1 MKNKYR
7 KRINLERGI
16 NVVLYRKTKKDTCK
30 FEVYKKRT
38 FKDFNHAQR
47 FYKFMLT
54 NVTDKIYMYQTN
66 GRSVVEFR
74 TYVPTFLEAYEL
86 RGIIEGYFELWK
98 RDNYA

>member
-1 MKNKYR
+1 
-7 KRINLERGI
+7 
-16 NVVLYRKTKKDTCK
+16 
-30 FEVYKKRT
+30 
-38 FKDFNHAQR
+38 
-47 FYKFMLT
+47 MLT

-74 TYVPTFLEAYEL
+74 TYVPTFIEAYEL